1 MKLKLRALA
10 AVLALALALTAA
22 GCHTSTPDTVGRV
35 GGVEISSGLYL
46 LAQFDA
52 YQSAAQYAGDGQDP
66 ADVKA
71 FLAETITPDGGE
83 SVTVSDYVA
92 DETLND
98 LRRFA
103 AVETRFAE
111 LGQEL
116 SPAYADQAEQYTS
129 QLVENYGELYA
140 ANGIGE
146 ESLRRYEENLFKQ
159 AALVEL
165 LYGENGET
173 PLTDEELTDHLE
185 NGMLFVRYVTVP
197 LYNAT
202 TFAFADQAQAD
213 EMRALA
219 EKAAAQATPDTFD
232 EVMAQALPGICAV
245 LDSELTAEDAA
256 AQIGSSFLTSSD
268 LDSSFSAEAADAL
281 RALQV
286 GQTAVVDYGS
296 LSLLA
301 AMRLDP
307 LETMTLDEARSTVL
321 ADLGTARVEEDMA
334 ALGESLAAD
343 LDGSAMAKLP
353 AGRIKMSV

>member
-22 GCHTSTPDTVGRV
+22 GCHTSTPDTVGTV

-83 SVTVSDYVA
+83 AVTVSDYVA
-92 DETLND
+92 DETLSD

-256 AQIGSSFLTSSD
+256 AQIGSSFLTGSD
-268 LDSSFSAEAADAL
+268 
-281 RALQV
+281 QV

-343 LDGSAMAKLP
+343 LDGSAMAELP